1 MYGIIKVRSKLDAYN
16 KIFEIFRKGKF
27 RMRNISQVFIVVFCA
42 FVVTTGVITYGW
54 NGSKVFGDENVVEA
68 AKSIHISKSSPTRA
82 VMRLISAH
90 TSKILNAIMIGD
102 FNAVAR
108 EANAVAENSE
118 IVMEMFFSADGKPG
132 EWDRETG
139 GDAKATTKM
148 KAEFEKY
155 LKITIDSSNKIA
167 ETAGKKNIVETY
179 KSLDEMLQKACFAC
193 HALSRDPWPDW
204 PDFMR
209 AAGG

>member
-1 MYGIIKVRSKLDAYN
+1 
-16 KIFEIFRKGKF
+16 
-27 RMRNISQVFIVVFCA
+27 MRNISQVFIAAFCT

-54 NGSKVFGDENVVEA
+54 NGSKVFGDEKAVIA
-68 AKSIHISKSSPTRA
+68 AKNIHISKSTPTRSL
-82 VMRLISAH
+82 MQLISAH
-90 TSKILNAIMIGD
+90 TSKILDAIMVGD

-108 EANAVAENSE
+108 EANAVAENGE
-118 IVMEMFFSADGKPG
+118 IVMEMFFSADGKAG
-132 EWDRETG
+132 EWHKETG
-139 GDAKATTKM
+139 GDAKATAEM

-155 LKITIDSSNKIA
+155 LKITIDSARSIA
-167 ETAGKKNIVETY
+167 ESAGKKNIVETY

-204 PDFMR
+204 PDFMK

>member
-1 MYGIIKVRSKLDAYN
+1 MKK
-16 KIFEIFRKGKF
+16 
-27 RMRNISQVFIVVFCA
+27 ISQMCMVMLCA

-54 NGSKVFGDENVVEA
+54 NGSKVFGDDNLVVA
-68 AKSIHISKSSPTRA
+68 AKDLHISKATPTRSL
-82 VMRLISAH
+82 MQLISAH
-90 TSKILNAIMIGD
+90 TSKILDAIMVGD
-102 FNAVAR
+102 FHAVAR

-118 IVMEMFFSADGKPG
+118 IIMEMFFSADGKAG
-132 EWDRETG
+132 EWHKETG
-139 GDAKATTKM
+139 GDAKATAEM

-155 LKITIDSSNKIA
+155 LKLTIDSSNNIA

-193 HALSRDPWPDW
+193 HAVSREPWPDW

-209 AAGG
+209 ISGG

>member
-1 MYGIIKVRSKLDAYN
+1 
-16 KIFEIFRKGKF
+16 
-27 RMRNISQVFIVVFCA
+27 MRNISQVFIAVFCA

-54 NGSKVFGDENVVEA
+54 NGSKVFGDERVFGNEKGVEA

-102 FNAVAR
+102 FHAVAR

-118 IVMEMFFSADGKPG
+118 IVMEMFFSADGEAG
-132 EWDRETG
+132 EWNQKTG
-139 GDAKATTKM
+139 GAAKATTEM

-155 LKITIDSSNKIA
+155 LKITIDSSRNIA

-193 HALSRDPWPDW
+193 HAVTRRYPWPEW

-209 AAGG
+209 QAGG

>member
-1 MYGIIKVRSKLDAYN
+1 
-16 KIFEIFRKGKF
+16 
-27 RMRNISQVFIVVFCA
+27 MRNISQVFIAAFCA

-54 NGSKVFGDENVVEA
+54 NGSKVFGDEKVVGA
-68 AKSIHISKSSPTRA
+68 AEDVHISKSSPTRA
-82 VMRLISAH
+82 IMRLISAH
-90 TSKILNAIMIGD
+90 TSKILNALMVGD
-102 FNAVAR
+102 FHAVAR

-118 IVMEMFFSADGKPG
+118 IVMEMFFSADGTAG
-132 EWDRETG
+132 EWHQETG
-139 GDAKATTKM
+139 GDTKATAEM

-155 LKITIDSSNKIA
+155 LKITIDSSNNIA

-179 KSLDEMLQKACFAC
+179 KSLDEMLQNACFAC

>member
-1 MYGIIKVRSKLDAYN
+1 
-16 KIFEIFRKGKF
+16 
-27 RMRNISQVFIVVFCA
+27 MRNISQVFIAAFCA

-54 NGSKVFGDENVVEA
+54 NGSKVFGDEKVVEA
-68 AKSIHISKSSPTRA
+68 AKDIHISKSSPTRA

-90 TSKILNAIMIGD
+90 TSKILNALMVGD
-102 FNAVAR
+102 FHAVAR

-118 IVMEMFFSADGKPG
+118 IVMEMFFSADGTAG
-132 EWDRETG
+132 EWHKETD
-139 GDAKATTKM
+139 GDSEATAEM

-155 LKITIDSSNKIA
+155 LKITIDSSKNIA
-167 ETAGKKNIVETY
+167 ETAGKKDIVETY

-204 PDFMR
+204 PDFMK